1 VEGRYHPLI
10 SNVGKRTETSS
21 NIRRPRRRGGR
32 EGKKEGRKGADRI
45 ETAVPEVW
53 TSAPHARLPYVF
65 LVMRMARGRIVP
77 IRCCWWKEMCK
88 PMDCRLDGVGGRY
101 TSSAAALEM
110 GGWSKTVPIAGSRR
124 PMGFVVEFDFIDI
137 PVTN

>member
-21 NIRRPRRRGGR
+21 NIRRRRRAVEGG
-32 EGKKEGRKGADRI
+32 KEGRNDGKEPIGLKRRFRRYGQA
-45 ETAVPEVW
+45 
-53 TSAPHARLPYVF
+53 HARLPYVF

-88 PMDCRLDGVGGRY
+88 PMDCRMDGVGGGY
-101 TSSAAALEM
+101 TSSAAVLEM
-110 GGWSKTVPIAGSRR
+110 GAWSKTVPIAGSRR

-137 PVTN
+137 PATN